1 VLSFLARWALSAL
14 ERDRTLPKESLM
26 PEDQKEAL
34 KKIAEKLKATAVKVK
49 KLKDDANS
57 ADAAMDQVEKE
68 NK

>member
-1 VLSFLARWALSAL
+1 
-14 ERDRTLPKESLM
+14 M